1 MPRKQVQQHSSSQQQ
16 QCLQYL
22 AGRASR
28 LERRLLEMEQ
38 QAASREAYVADL
50 VRQMEAMQQQ
60 LQESN
65 RRLEDRQKQHLHA
78 VREFEWKLGDERRKT
93 MLAENRMRQ
102 AQRGVIRNFAGRM

>member
-78 VREFEWKLGDERRKT
+78 VDERRKT